1 MKKIL
6 LSILASCFCTFL
18 LQAQLLSFTP
28 LFPKD
33 NDNITITADAT
44 KGNQALLGYA
54 GNVYVHVG
62 VITNLS
68 TGPADWKYVKF
79 TWGSTEMAA
88 QASPAGANKWSYTI
102 NNIRT
107 FFNVPAG
114 ETILRISV
122 LFRTG
127 NCGTPGNDC
136 LVLRNAD
143 NSDMYV
149 KVFSNNLAL
158 QFTQPLY
165 QPFYNPQPELI
176 VRNINDNIQATANTN
191 NPATIRLFFNGTL
204 VQTSPAASTNTST
217 TQTVTTFGTQKIVAE
232 ATDGTVTVRDSFSF
246 DVSPV
251 QALPPGVKEGINYL
265 PGDTAVYLVL
275 YAPNKA
281 RAHVIGEFNNWVRND
296 AALMFKTPDGLYYW
310 KRIGR
315 LIPGTQYSYQ
325 YVVDDNIF
333 ITDPYTELVLDKDN
347 DGGINP
353 TTYPGLKAYPTGF
366 TTGLVSVLQT
376 AAPGYTWTTT
386 GYTRPDK
393 RGLVVYE
400 LLLRDFVETH
410 DFKTL
415 KDTLAYLKN
424 MGVNA
429 IELMPFNEFE
439 GNNSWGYNPSHFFAP
454 DKYYGPKNRIKEFID
469 EAHRNGMAVIMD
481 MVMNHACGQ
490 SAYAKLYWDAGNS
503 RPAANNPWM
512 NPVATH
518 PFNVC
523 YDFNH
528 LAPATK
534 YLVDRVVEH
543 WLTEYRIDGFRWDL
557 SKGFVQNTNGNW
569 DNYNTE
575 RITTWKRIYDKMQAT
590 ASGSYCILEHLGGND
605 EEKELAAYGM
615 MPWGK
620 TTDPYNQATMGYPNG
635 PNANWNF
642 QGVIHQSRAY
652 AQPHLVGYM
661 ESHDEERTMYKNIT
675 FGNVSGAYNITN
687 LFTALR
693 RNEMGAAFFLTIPGP
708 KMWWQFAELG
718 YEISINRCV
727 NGTINNACRL
737 DPKPIKWEYFGD
749 VYRKRLYDIYAS
761 LNNLRKLKP
770 NAFTGGNTTWN
781 LDNAFKWIQVTDPSL
796 SILVIG
802 NFDVVPI
809 TGSATF
815 PAAGTWYDYLHGGNI
830 AATGAAQSF
839 TLQPGEYH
847 VYINQ
852 NISGAVLTRVSNT
865 GNPVKDMRMV
875 VYPNPVA
882 QNALI
887 EYDLPENGKV
897 TIRLLNTMGQIQSTI
912 FAGQQLKGTHLKTL
926 FNMNNNIK
934 PAPGIYLLQLE
945 VNNKQRMEKI
955 IIQ

>member
-1 MKKIL
+1 MKKLLLYIL
-6 LSILASCFCTFL
+6 VFSFAPVFTR
-18 LQAQLLSFTP
+18 AQLLTTSP

-33 NDNITITADAT
+33 TDNITITADAT
-44 KGNQALLGYA
+44 KGNQGLLGYA

-79 TWGSTEMAA
+79 TWGSTEAA
-88 QASPAGANKWSYTI
+88 ALATPAGTNKWSYTI
-102 NNIRT
+102 NNIRS
-107 FFNVPAG
+107 FFAVPAG
-114 ETILRISV
+114 ETILRITV
-122 LFRTG
+122 LFRNG

-149 KVFSNNLAL
+149 KVFNNNLAL
-158 QFTQPLY
+158 QFTQPPY
-165 QPFYNPQPELI
+165 QPLYNAQPELI
-176 VRNINDNIQATANTN
+176 VRNINDNISVTANTN
-191 NPATIRLFFNGTL
+191 NASTIKIFYNGTL
-204 VQTSPAASTNTST
+204 VQTSPAASTSTST
-217 TQTVTTFGTQKIVAE
+217 TQTITTFGTQKFVSE
-232 ATDGTVTVRDSFSF
+232 ATDGVTTVRDSFSF

-251 QALPPGVKEGINYL
+251 QALPPGVREGINYL

-275 YAPNKA
+275 YAPNKG
-281 RAHVIGEFNNWVRND
+281 RAHVIGEFNNWVKND
-296 AALMFKTPDGLYYW
+296 AALMFKTPDGIYYW
-310 KRIGR
+310 KRIGS

-325 YVVDDNIF
+325 FVVDDNI
-333 ITDPYTELVLDKDN
+333 IISDPYAELVLDKDN
-347 DGGINP
+347 DGGISP
-353 TTYPGLKAYPTGF
+353 VTYPNLKAYPNGF
-366 TTGLVSVLQT
+366 TTGIVSVLQT
-376 AAPGYTWTTT
+376 AAPGYTFTAT
-386 GYTRPDK
+386 GYNRPDK
-393 RGLVVYE
+393 RNLVVYE
-400 LLLRDFVETH
+400 LLLRDFVEAH

-424 MGVNA
+424 LGVNA
-429 IELMPFNEFE
+429 IEIMPFNEFE
-439 GNNSWGYNPSHFFAP
+439 GNNSWGYNPSHYFAP

-469 EAHRNGMAVIMD
+469 EAHKNGIAVVMD
-481 MVMNHACGQ
+481 MVLNHACGQ

-503 RPAANNPWM
+503 RPAANSAWM
-512 NPVATH
+512 NPIATH

-543 WLTEYRIDGFRWDL
+543 WLTEYKIDGFRWDL
-557 SKGFVQNTNGNW
+557 SKGFVQNTGGNW
-569 DNYNTE
+569 DNYNAE

-615 MPWGK
+615 MLWGK
-620 TTDPYNQATMGYPNG
+620 MTDPYNQSTMGYTSG
-635 PNANWNF
+635 SNF
-642 QGVIHQSRAY
+642 QGVFHSYRGYSA
-652 AQPHLVGYM
+652 PHLVGYM

-675 FGNVSGAYNITN
+675 FGNSSGTYNVTN

-708 KMWWQFAELG
+708 KMWWEFAELG
-718 YEISINRCV
+718 YEMSINRCV

-737 DPKPIKWEYFGD
+737 DPKPIKWEYLGD

-770 NAFTGGNTTWN
+770 NAFINGATGWN
-781 LDNAFKWIQVTDPSL
+781 LDNAFKWLQVTDPSL
-796 SILVIG
+796 NITIIG
-802 NFDVVPI
+802 NFDVVPV
-809 TGSATF
+809 TGSVTF
-815 PAAGTWYDYLHGGNI
+815 QAAGTWYDYLHGGTI
-830 AATGAAQSF
+830 TATGGAQSF

-852 NISGAVLTRVSNT
+852 NINGVVLTPVSNT
-865 GNPVKDMRMV
+865 GDPVKDMRVV
-875 VYPNPVA
+875 VYPNPV
-882 QNALI
+882 QQHALV

-897 TIRLLNTMGQIQSTI
+897 KISLVNMFGQPVCTLFSGSQVR
-912 FAGQQLKGTHLKTL
+912 GTHQKSLFPAGYAQKT
-926 FNMNNNIK
+926 
-934 PAPGIYLLQLE
+934 PPGMYLLQVE
-945 VNNKQRMEKI
+945 VNNKKRIEKI
-955 IIQ
+955 VIQ